1 METSAPTEKEE
12 EEEEEEEEGGTV
24 GESRPKEIKEGEK
37 VRYGER
43 CGALKRRQHRK

>member
-37 VRYGER
+37 VREI
-43 CGALKRRQHRK
+43 